1 MRVLLV
7 TARFLALVGALASG
21 AAVAAPIPYKF
32 TSTYVDGN
40 ASIDINGTFTIDSA
54 VLAPNLDVFS
64 GSNAGLLA
72 ATIIVSSGMTS
83 FSYGLSDIDGYRL
96 QTDAQGRVVG
106 IAFSTNYV
114 GSYFLYA
121 PEGALQGFYP
131 PEAESED
138 EYEVLR
144 SIVVR
149 PVPVGAVPL
158 LSPMLVAALALAL
171 AASALGFPA
180 IRRRLR

>member
-1 MRVLLV
+1 MRVLLG
-7 TARFLALVGALASG
+7 TARILALIGALASG
-21 AAVAAPIPYKF
+21 AADAAPVAYKF
-32 TSTYVDGN
+32 TSTYEDGN
-40 ASIDINGTFTIDSA
+40 ANIDISGTFTIDSS
-54 VLAPNLDVFS
+54 VLAPNLDVSF

-72 ATIIVSSGMTS
+72 ATILVSAGMTT
-83 FSYGLSDIDGYRL
+83 FSYGLSDIDAYRL

-121 PEGALQGFYP
+121 PGGAFQGFYAP
-131 PEAESED
+131 DAESED

-149 PVPVGAVPL
+149 PVATASVPL
-158 LSPMLVAALALAL
+158 LPPMLVAALALAL

>member
-1 MRVLLV
+1 MRVLLG
-7 TARFLALVGALASG
+7 TARVLALIGALASG
-21 AAVAAPIPYKF
+21 AAAAAPVAYKF

-40 ASIDINGTFTIDSA
+40 ASIVINGSFTIDSA
-54 VLAPNLDVFS
+54 LLAPNLDVFV

-72 ATIIVSSGMTS
+72 ANIVVSAGMTS
-83 FSYGLSDIDGYRL
+83 FSYGLPDIEGYRL
-96 QTDAQGRVVG
+96 QTNAQGKVVG
-106 IAFSTNYV
+106 IAFSTNYT

-121 PEGALQGFYP
+121 LGGALQGFYP
-131 PEAESED
+131 PDAESED

-149 PVPVGAVPL
+149 PVIAAAIPVVP
-158 LSPMLVAALALAL
+158 PPLVAVLALAL

-180 IRRRLR
+180 VRRRLR